1 MSTNNKQDL
10 EDLMKS
16 QVSPPLARKLVWA
29 GIIPSNKFVRALN
42 LSEGNS
48 FLKRYGFL
56 FLALA
61 GFVYIAAGLCSFLS
75 AVWYDIPYIFK
86 VSTAA
91 SVLIISLYLASKK
104 KEPSI
109 FKTSFLSL
117 AILFTGVLLLL
128 AEDGYELGKTLW
140 QTIFLWALLVLPWTI
155 LAKSLFLWSVWFS
168 IAFAA
173 AFMWGLEVGMPTG
186 AVSWPDFFSIMAVA
200 CGLTL
205 GVREGLVAIKKIAW
219 LDKPLS
225 RLIPLFVSMSLAVF
239 PIIGYITG
247 IKGASPTDSSIIFLL
262 ITILALVFYFRIFPD
277 LYALTV
283 IIFEI
288 CFVLAAVCVNK
299 YLGSHDD
306 WYMVFIAIILIFGF
320 SSWMIRKLKE
330 TFKKAGAA

>member
-16 QVSPPLARKLVWA
+16 PVTPPLVRKLVWT

-61 GFVYIAAGLCSFLS
+61 GFAYIVAGLFSFLS
-75 AVWYDIPYIFK
+75 AVWQDIPYILK
-86 VSTAA
+86 VSTLA
-91 SVLIISLYLASKK
+91 SFLVISLYLASKK
-104 KEPSI
+104 KELSI
-109 FKTSFLSL
+109 SKISFLCL
-117 AILFTGVLLLL
+117 AIVFTGVLLLL
-128 AEDGYELGKTLW
+128 AKDDYGLGKTIW
-140 QTIFLWALLVLPWTI
+140 QTMLLWALLVLPWTV
-155 LAKSLFLWSVWFS
+155 LAKSLFLWFVWFS
-168 IAFAA
+168 IAFAT
-173 AFMWGLEVGMPTG
+173 AFMWGLETGMPTG
-186 AVSWPDFFSIMAVA
+186 TVSWTDFFSIMAVA
-200 CGLTL
+200 SGLIL

-225 RLIPLFVSMSLAVF
+225 RLIPLFISMSLTVF
-239 PIIGYITG
+239 PIIGYIIG
-247 IKGASPTDSSIIFLL
+247 IKGATPTDSGIIFLL

-288 CFVLAAVCVNK
+288 CFVLTAICINK

-306 WYMVFIAIILIFGF
+306 WYMVFIAIITIFGF
-320 SSWMIRKLKE
+320 SSWIIRKLKE
-330 TFKKAGAA
+330 TFKKVGVE